1 MRIDVMGVGFDS
13 LTMDEA
19 VARARDLMAER
30 RAAYVVTPN
39 PEIVMLCREDPAAMQ
54 AVQGADLVLP
64 DGIGVIYG
72 AKILGTPLRAKL
84 PGIDF
89 ASALMAQ
96 MGQEGKSVFLLGA
109 KPGVA
114 DAAAEKMRARF
125 PGLVIAGTND
135 GYFQD
140 DDPVVEKINAAHP
153 DLLLVCLGAPK
164 QELWMQRNAPRLRV
178 GLMAGLGGSLDVFA
192 GNVKRAPKFFQKL
205 GLEWFYRLL
214 KEPKRIGRMMKLP
227 KFLFAAIGC
236 KLWGRNA
243 MAKGKLIVLEG
254 IDGSGKSAQYRRLCA
269 RFDEMGMAYHHIV
282 FPRYDQESS
291 ALIRMYLNGAFGAH
305 PSDVNAYAASTFF
318 AVDRYASYRT
328 DWGEIYEN
336 GGLILSDRYTTSNAI
351 HQGSKL
357 PEAELPAFF
366 DWLYDLEY
374 GKMGLPRPDLVLYL
388 DVDLPTSLKR
398 MQHRQEKHNTKAD
411 IHEQDVA
418 YLENCLRIGRLAAA
432 HYGWTVVPFMKDG
445 AERELE
451 EKHEEIFSIIRSAL

>member
-1 MRIDVMGVGFDS
+1 
-13 LTMDEA
+13 
-19 VARARDLMAER
+19 
-30 RAAYVVTPN
+30 
-39 PEIVMLCREDPAAMQ
+39 
-54 AVQGADLVLP
+54 
-64 DGIGVIYG
+64 
-72 AKILGTPLRAKL
+72 
-84 PGIDF
+84 
-89 ASALMAQ
+89 
-96 MGQEGKSVFLLGA
+96 
-109 KPGVA
+109 
-114 DAAAEKMRARF
+114 
-125 PGLVIAGTND
+125 
-135 GYFQD
+135 
-140 DDPVVEKINAAHP
+140 
-153 DLLLVCLGAPK
+153 
-164 QELWMQRNAPRLRV
+164 
-178 GLMAGLGGSLDVFA
+178 
-192 GNVKRAPKFFQKL
+192 
-205 GLEWFYRLL
+205 
-214 KEPKRIGRMMKLP
+214 
-227 KFLFAAIGC
+227 
-236 KLWGRNA
+236 

-398 MQHRQEKHNTKAD
+398 MQHRQEKQNTKAD
-411 IHEQDVA
+411 IHEQDVS

-432 HYGWTVVPFMKDG
+432 HYGWTIVPFMKDG
-445 AERELE
+445 VERAAGRKARGDLLHHPQRAVSISGEKDALRAQLRARLSQSDPAENAACDVRITLQVLSLPAFQAAER
-451 EKHEEIFSIIRSAL
+451 IFAYCSVVPEVDTHAILAQARRRGKTVALPVTQPDGQMRFARL